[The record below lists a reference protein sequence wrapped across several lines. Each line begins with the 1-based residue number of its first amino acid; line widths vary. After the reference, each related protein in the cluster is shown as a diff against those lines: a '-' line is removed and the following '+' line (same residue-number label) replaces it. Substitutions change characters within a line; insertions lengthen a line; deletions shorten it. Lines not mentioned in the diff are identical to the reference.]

1 MARALR
7 VRSEEEDVALE
18 SGFETSAPLNLA
30 ASRSRVA
37 DVTEVQSTPRTSPV
51 VPVMTG
57 THFHA
62 LDEKGRVIIPAK
74 LRPALTEQFWLM
86 LDESDNVAVY
96 NYQTGLDVLAHCE
109 NMMADHPDNE
119 DIASAVER
127 ITGAAEL
134 VSVEGNWRVQV
145 SELLRFHAQ
154 LDKEIVTVG
163 VLNHAVM
170 WSRGKW
176 EAAQVKRLQS
186 TDVRRAQA
194 GMLRAAAS
202 GIRKKANEQAAQIEA
217 EFAPEEAFV
226 PAARAGDGRAAGR
239 NGGSGNAASGNG
251 RIADVD
257 ADGRPVQAAPSTGDG
272 KRSPRVLTLS
282 QLGR

>member
-1 MARALR
+1 MVRALR
-7 VRSEEEDVALE
+7 AKTEDADVALE
-18 SGFETSAPLNLA
+18 SDFETSSPLNLA
-30 ASRSRVA
+30 ASRVRVS
-37 DVTEVQSTPRTSPV
+37 EERSTPRASPV

-62 LDEKGRVIIPAK
+62 LDEKGRVIIPSK

-127 ITGAAEL
+127 ITGAAEM

-170 WSRGKW
+170 WSREKW

-217 EFAPEEAFV
+217 EFAVEEPFV
-226 PAARAGDGRAAGR
+226 PAARAQAGRAAGR
-239 NGGSGNAASGNG
+239 NVGDGNAANDNA

-257 ADGRPVQAAPSTGDG
+257 ASGRPVKTAPSTGDG

>member
-1 MARALR
+1 
-7 VRSEEEDVALE
+7 
-18 SGFETSAPLNLA
+18 
-30 ASRSRVA
+30 
-37 DVTEVQSTPRTSPV
+37 
-51 VPVMTG
+51 MTG

-86 LDESDNVAVY
+86 LDESDNVAIY

-109 NMMADHPDNE
+109 NMMADNPGDE
-119 DIASAVER
+119 DIAAAVER
-127 ITGAAEL
+127 ITGAAEM

-170 WSRGKW
+170 WSREKW
-176 EAAQVKRLQS
+176 ENAQVRRLQS
-186 TDVRRAQA
+186 TEVRRAQA

-202 GIRKKANEQAAQIEA
+202 GIRKKAHEQARQIEA
-217 EFAPEEAFV
+217 EKSAIEEEYEE
-226 PAARAGDGRAAGR
+226 PAAVAKRSSRSFVGSDGI
-239 NGGSGNAASGNG
+239 GN
-251 RIADVD
+251 ADVD
-257 ADGRPVQAAPSTGDG
+257 ASGRPVKAVAPAGDG

>member
-1 MARALR
+1 MARTLR
-7 VRSEEEDVALE
+7 VRSEEEEGAFE
-18 SGFETSAPLNLA
+18 SISENSASLNVTA
-30 ASRSRVA
+30 VNAPRS
-37 DVTEVQSTPRTSPV
+37 TPV

-86 LDESDNVAVY
+86 LDENDNVAVY

-109 NMMADHPDNE
+109 NMMADHPGDE
-119 DIASAVER
+119 DIAAAVER

-186 TDVRRAQA
+186 TEVRRAQA
-194 GMLRAAAS
+194 EMLRAAAS

-217 EFAPEEAFV
+217 ENFALEEAFV
-226 PAARAGDGRAAGR
+226 PAASAGRAGGRNVRGGSAGSDGDRATDVDAAGR
-239 NGGSGNAASGNG
+239 SVPAVAS
-251 RIADVD
+251 A
-257 ADGRPVQAAPSTGDG
+257 GDG

-282 QLGR
+282 KLGR

>member
-1 MARALR
+1 MVRALR
-7 VRSEEEDVALE
+7 AKTEEADVALE
-18 SGFETSAPLNLA
+18 SVSETSASLNLA
-30 ASRSRVA
+30 ASRVRAS
-37 DVTEVQSTPRTSPV
+37 EVRSAPKASS

-86 LDESDNVAVY
+86 LDESDNVAIY
-96 NYQTGLDVLAHCE
+96 NFQTGLDVLEHCE
-109 NMMADHPDNE
+109 MMMADHPDNE

-127 ITGAAEL
+127 ITGAAEK

-154 LDKEIVTVG
+154 LDKEVVTVG

-170 WSRGKW
+170 WSREKW

-217 EFAPEEAFV
+217 EFALEEPFV
-226 PAARAGDGRAAGR
+226 PAASAHAGRATGR
-239 NGGSGNAASGNG
+239 NVVDGIGANDNA

-257 ADGRPVQAAPSTGDG
+257 ASGRPVKTVASAGDG

>member
-7 VRSEEEDVALE
+7 VRLEEEDIALE
-18 SGFETSAPLNLA
+18 SNAETSAPLNLA
-30 ASRSRVA
+30 ASRGRASEER
-37 DVTEVQSTPRTSPV
+37 STPKASPL

-62 LDEKGRVIIPAK
+62 LDEKGRVIIPSK

-109 NMMADHPDNE
+109 MMMADHPDNE

-127 ITGAAEL
+127 ITGAAEM

-170 WSRGKW
+170 WSREKW

-226 PAARAGDGRAAGR
+226 PAARATAGRAAGR
-239 NGGSGNAASGNG
+239 NVGSGNAAGDNS

-257 ADGRPVQAAPSTGDG
+257 ADGRPVKTVAPAGDG